1 MLELF
6 DLHAMIQCHA
16 DDPNLSE
23 VAKRVHSAV
32 SAISVRSDL
41 KRATEMMSACKALS
55 SMAQSTPPEGAIDRE
70 GAATIQALFAQA
82 LVLYCRAT
90 HSGSKGRHKLQITN
104 HLDPELRVLHDRVT
118 DLRDRYL
125 MHFEDSSGW
134 EEHRAVLAVDIEEGM
149 MALSYPHASAYI
161 RQGDAS
167 DFERLLSAACSIS
180 NQQQA
185 AMSQR
190 LNEELNS
197 LFERRP
203 DFLDILRTTPF
214 APETFFDA
222 DEIPE
227 YLAGIG
233 RREADPHTDPRI
245 GLMRERAGGEKRQTK
260 KRR

>member
-6 DLHAMIQCHA
+6 DLHALIQCHA
-16 DDPNLSE
+16 DDPDFSE

-55 SMAQSTPPEGAIDRE
+55 RMAQSTTPEGGIDRE
-70 GAATIQALFAQA
+70 GAATIQALFTQA

-104 HLDPELRVLHDRVT
+104 HLDPELRILHDRVT

-134 EEHRAVLAVDIEEGM
+134 EEHRAVLAVNIDEGM

-167 DFERLLSAACSIS
+167 DFERLLATAYNIS
-180 NQQQA
+180 DQQHA
-185 AMSQR
+185 KMSQR
-190 LNEELNS
+190 LNEELNG

-222 DEIPE
+222 DEIAE

-245 GLMRERAGGEKRQTK
+245 GVMRERTDGEKRQTK

>member
-6 DLHAMIQCHA
+6 DLHALIQCHA
-16 DDPNLSE
+16 DDPDLCE
-23 VAKRVHSAV
+23 LAMRVRSAV
-32 SAISVRSDL
+32 SAVSVRSDL
-41 KRATEMMSACKALS
+41 KRAMEMMSACKALS
-55 SMAQSTPPEGAIDRE
+55 RMAQTASSEQAIDRE
-70 GAATIQALFAQA
+70 GAATIQALFTQA

-104 HLDPELRVLHDRVT
+104 HLNPELRIIHDRVT

-134 EEHRAVLAVDIEEGM
+134 EEHRAVLALDIEAGM

-161 RQGDAS
+161 RQGDAE
-167 DFERLLSAACSIS
+167 DFERLLVFGYNIS
-180 NQQQA
+180 NREQA
-185 AMSQR
+185 AMSKR
-190 LNEELNS
+190 VNEELNS

-203 DFLDILRTTPF
+203 DFLEMLRATPF
-214 APETFFDA
+214 SPESFFDP
-222 DEIPE
+222 DEIAD

-245 GLMRERAGGEKRQTK
+245 GVMQARANNQPEKRK